1 MTFKIDTR
9 NVANHKQVCYKKK
22 TKDGYPYA
30 DATYYLAWGSMA
42 IGIGEITKKNYTEVY
57 SRHKFV
63 QQICS
68 LSRPFNLTLRD
79 VYAHIGLKTNV
90 GNTPMRKW
98 FSKKFKQQEQLDI
111 KEFKKCQKIN

>member
-1 MTFKIDTR
+1 
-9 NVANHKQVCYKKK
+9 
-22 TKDGYPYA
+22 
-30 DATYYLAWGSMA
+30 MA

-90 GNTPMRKW
+90 ALEKTTAWRNRIAKGEWQSIVYNT
-98 FSKKFKQQEQLDI
+98 QE
-111 KEFKKCQKIN
+111 KASNINEIISYGGTSE